1 MVCSYFKTWL
11 VLFYVPLM
19 THPGVNQQST
29 SLEHLLMLF
38 FEQNLF
44 ILNANRAGLGSHSK
58 WTNFVQKTTCGE
70 ARSTLVTFFNKR
82 HYEVRFHRIVKIN
95 SKNKSK
101 NQCGGGGNKLPRP
114 QLWFLQLLKVEFKMN
129 NFRSNL
135 GGAPAKKNGTWG
147 LFGLDHVWTMFVF
160 FYVPLM
166 THPGVNQQSTS
177 LEHILT
183 LVSWTNFV
191 HFDCE
196 PGRPRF
202 AFKMNKICSKNNM
215 RRSPV

>member
-1 MVCSYFKTWL
+1 MEPPDYILSQFQK
-11 VLFYVPLM
+11 
-19 THPGVNQQST
+19 
-29 SLEHLLMLF
+29 F
-38 FEQNLF
+38 FEEWVWVRRIWRKFDSKIDPATGVKMYLRSELF
-44 ILNANRAGLGSHSK
+44 
-58 WTNFVQKTTCGE
+58 W
-70 ARSTLVTFFNKR
+70 
-82 HYEVRFHRIVKIN
+82 
-95 SKNKSK
+95 
-101 NQCGGGGNKLPRP
+101 PR